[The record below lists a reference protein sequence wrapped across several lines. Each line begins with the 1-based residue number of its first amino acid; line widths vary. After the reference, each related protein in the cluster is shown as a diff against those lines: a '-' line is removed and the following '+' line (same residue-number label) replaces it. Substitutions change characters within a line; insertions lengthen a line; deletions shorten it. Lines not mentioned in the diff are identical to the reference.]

1 MNFEYVAV
9 EDKDGEISNGLAK
22 SGTKE
27 GDKVTINLCDE
38 NGKEIQVTGIVTEIL
53 KILLP
58 PEAPTSRLIAAFW
71 VKKLIKG
78 E

>member
-9 EDKDGEISNGLAK
+9 EDKDGEISTGLAK
-22 SGTKE
+22 AGTKE

-53 KILLP
+53 
-58 PEAPTSRLIAAFW
+58 
-71 VKKLIKG
+71 
-78 E
+78 